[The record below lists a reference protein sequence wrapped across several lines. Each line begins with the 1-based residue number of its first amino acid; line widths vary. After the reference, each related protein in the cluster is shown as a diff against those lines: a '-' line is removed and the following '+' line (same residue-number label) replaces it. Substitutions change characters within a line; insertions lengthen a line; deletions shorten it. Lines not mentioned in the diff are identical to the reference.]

1 MNVGILV
8 EVPALRLKLCVSL
21 IDVGSLSFINLN
33 KIGNNKWIQTLYKS
47 RNATMNEGQSKYR
60 LKKKK

>member
-8 EVPALRLKLCVSL
+8 EVPALRVKLCVIL

-60 LKKKK
+60 